1 MATVTLPMPTAVI
14 LDGEHVL
21 RWIDVHSD
29 YSTRSAPQQIF
40 DALDHLNL
48 QPRHDPTPH
57 HDPTLTH
64 HGRTATDDATTGTP
78 RAARR

>member
-21 RWIDVHSD
+21 RWIDVHPD

-48 QPRHDPTPH
+48 
-57 HDPTLTH
+57 
-64 HGRTATDDATTGTP
+64 
-78 RAARR
+78 